1 MPYKT
6 PGGMCNLHVL
16 AKYLEHEA
24 AHNRIKYQLV
34 GGSQLALQ
42 AWRRILTQD
51 D

>member
-24 AHNRIKYQLV
+24 AHNRIKIPTSRRQSV
-34 GGSQLALQ
+34 GYTGMAEEMNS
-42 AWRRILTQD
+42 R
-51 D
+51 